1 MDPVTYILDT
11 NVIAD
16 RIRRHPQVLIRL
28 TRASDSGNTLG
39 LCDPV
44 RYEVSRGLLKINA
57 TRKLRLFREEIS
69 PLMDHLALTSDDWQA
84 AAQLWAAMRNQGRQF
99 SDVDLLIAALAQ
111 RLNAVV
117 VTADADFAILP
128 IQREDWRKTD

>member
-16 RIRRHPQVLIRL
+16 RIRRHPRVVERL
-28 TRASDSGNTLG
+28 TKAGEAGNLLG

-44 RYEVSRGLLKINA
+44 RYEVSRGLLKVKA
-57 TRKLRLFREEIS
+57 TGKLRLFQEEIS
-69 PLMDHLALTSDDWQA
+69 PLMDHLALTSHDWLA

-99 SDVDLLIAALAQ
+99 SDVDLLIASLAQ
-111 RLNAVV
+111 RLNAIV
-117 VTADADFAILP
+117 VTADADFLTLP
-128 IQREDWRKTD
+128 VKSEDWRGAE

>member
-1 MDPVTYILDT
+1 MEVVTYILDT

-16 RIRRHPQVLIRL
+16 RIRRHPQVLARL
-28 TRASDSGNTLG
+28 TKASDTGQVLG

-44 RYEVSRGLLKINA
+44 HYEVSRGFIKVKA
-57 TRKLRLFREEIS
+57 TRKLRIFREEIS
-69 PLMDHLALTSDDWQA
+69 PLMDHLPLISDDWQA

-99 SDVDLLIAALAQ
+99 SDVDLLIASLAQ

-117 VTADADFAILP
+117 VTADADFATLP
-128 IQREDWRKTD
+128 IKSEDWRRTR

>member
-11 NVIAD
+11 TVIAD
-16 RIRRHPQVLIRL
+16 RIRSHPQVLARL
-28 TRASDSGNTLG
+28 TSAGEAGNVLG

-57 TRKLRLFREEIS
+57 TRKLRFFREEIS
-69 PLMDHLALTSDDWQA
+69 PLMDHLALSHDDWQA
-84 AAQLWAAMRNQGRQF
+84 AAQLWATMRNQGKQF

-117 VTADADFAILP
+117 VTSDEDFAALP
-128 IQREDWRKTD
+128 IQREDWRMPE

>member
-16 RIRRHPQVLIRL
+16 RIRRHPQVIARL
-28 TRASDSGNTLG
+28 TKAGETGNVLG

-44 RYEVSRGLLKINA
+44 YYEVSRGLLKVNA
-57 TRKLRLFREEIS
+57 TRKLRHFREEIS
-69 PLMDHLALTSDDWQA
+69 PLMDRLALINDDWQM
-84 AAQLWAAMRNQGRQF
+84 AAQLWADMRNQGRQF
-99 SDVDLLIAALAQ
+99 SDVDLLIASIAQ

-117 VTADADFAILP
+117 VTADADFATLP
-128 IQREDWRKTD
+128 IKSEDWRRTE